1 MMYPMNHLVRVAP
14 IVFLAGLLA
23 GPPPLFSTGPSAPPG
38 QKTVKDG
45 ITVELS
51 LERADGRTGPVQEGD
66 HARVRLAF
74 TDTAT
79 GTPLTGINPGAWMD
93 VLASGPAGSPA
104 AGAPVPGDCKKK
116 VESFVGGSILSRPT
130 LDLNTYYVLAL
141 NQDATLSVV
150 DPLFGYGGSKLLAM
164 VFLSSPGEDWALTPD
179 GNRLFVSLPD
189 SNRIAVIESADW
201 KVVLEVDT
209 PARPR
214 RVGLQPDGQY
224 LWVAYDG
231 SAETPSGVAA
241 IDTRSL
247 RQVVQI
253 DTGRGSHD
261 LAFSDDSRFVFVTNE
276 AEGTVSV
283 IEVATLARLR
293 DVEVGGK
300 PVSIA
305 WSSQAQAAYVSS
317 ADGILAAVDGKSPQP
332 LARIQG
338 EPGLGR
344 IRFAP
349 GGRLAFVVN
358 PDRDTVH
365 ILDAA
370 SNRIVQTADMQDQ
383 PDQVTF
389 SDELAYIRHRGSETV
404 LMIPL
409 KTVGEPGKPVP
420 VVDFPGG
427 QHPPGRLPRPT
438 PADGIVQAPGSSSV
452 LVANPE
458 DEVIYYYK
466 EGMAAPMGHFRNYG
480 KQPRA
485 VLVVD
490 RSLRPVRPG
499 VYETIARMGRSG
511 EYELAL
517 LLDTPRLVHCFPVR
531 IAENPEIAAQR
542 TKRPLD
548 VDIQVDSRE
557 VTVGEEVRVRFRLS
571 DPESGAPKKGLKDV
585 RALTFLSPGLG
596 QQRQW
601 AVERGEGLYEITFR
615 PDEEGLYYIFLE
627 VASAGLPLANAPHV
641 TLTANTAPS
650 SQGESR

>member
-1 MMYPMNHLVRVAP
+1 MKRMKRLVLIAP
-14 IVFLAGLLA
+14 IAALAGLLT
-23 GPPPLFSTGPSAPPG
+23 GPPPLFSTEPAPPPG
-38 QKTVKDG
+38 QKAVKEG
-45 ITVELS
+45 IAVELS
-51 LERADGRTGPVQEGD
+51 LARADGRPGPVQEGD
-66 HARVRLAF
+66 HARVSLAF
-74 TDTAT
+74 TDTAS

-93 VLASGPAGSPA
+93 LLTAGPAGPPA
-104 AGAPVPGDCKKK
+104 AGDCKKK
-116 VESFVGGSILSRPT
+116 VESFVGGSLLSRPT

-164 VFLSSPGEDWALTPD
+164 VFLRSPGEDWALAPD

-189 SNRIAVIESADW
+189 SDRVAVIESADW
-201 KVVLEVDT
+201 KVVLEIDT

-231 SAETPSGVAA
+231 SGDSSGVAA

-247 RQVVQI
+247 RQVARI

-261 LAFSDDSRFVFVTNE
+261 LAFSGDSRFVFVTNE
-276 AEGTVSV
+276 AAGTVSV
-283 IEVATLARLR
+283 IDVATLSRLR
-293 DVEVGGK
+293 DVETGGR

-317 ADGILAAVDGKSPQP
+317 ADGTLAAVDGKSPRP

-365 ILDAA
+365 IVDAA
-370 SNRIVQTADMQDQ
+370 SNRIVQTADLEDQ

-389 SDELAYIRHRGSETV
+389 SDELAYVRHRGSATV

-511 EYELAL
+511 TYELAL
-517 LLDTPRLVHCFPVR
+517 LLDAPRLIHCFPVQV
-531 IAENPEIAAQR
+531 ADNPELAAQKK
-542 TKRPLD
+542 KRPLH

-557 VTVGEEVRVRFRLS
+557 VTVGEEVRVRFRLT
-571 DPESGAPKKGLKDV
+571 DPESGTPKKGLQDV

-601 AVERGEGLYEITFR
+601 AAERGEGLYEITFR
-615 PDEEGLYYIFLE
+615 PEEEGLYYVFLE
-627 VASAGLPLANAPHV
+627 VASAGLPLQSAPHV
-641 TLTANTAPS
+641 TLFAKPRPAPTP
-650 SQGESR
+650 QGGSR